1 MIGGLAKKVPACAFA
16 ALLAFL
22 LVPAAIARADQKEVD
37 FTNYLAVH
45 GIHLGTAAQNGDM
58 ARMMCQDLE
67 SGLTQADEVK
77 QLTDHQVSQAQAEFF
92 VGAATAEYCP
102 HLRSSPP
109 SG

>member
-1 MIGGLAKKVPACAFA
+1 MCALG
-16 ALLAFL
+16 ALLAFF

-67 SGLTQADEVK
+67 QGLTQTDGAN
-77 QLTDHQVSQAQAEFF
+77 QLTAYGLSEAQAEFF

-102 HLRSSPP
+102 QFRSSPP